1 MEYLV
6 ISDGLDY
13 KIVGVLETHKN
24 QIQVEDI
31 ATQQKKKI
39 KTTQQLYVI
48 NTNNINQFINDVTK
62 LQQTLDIGLIFELIE
77 DTITKFTIYQL
88 ADLYFGDSYTQI
100 EITALL
106 MSLANNRI
114 DFNNNLNGSFNKCT
128 EEERAKR
135 KFIVNKKQLELTEFN
150 KYYSALGKLEKPDIE
165 INILQFLHR
174 PDKHAPFYHALTQ
187 ASRELSL
194 SGLELC
200 HKVGLIPK
208 IEDFFVYCFMQEN
221 FPKGLNYNEL
231 THEEQNAQTMLAPS
245 IDVFSIDDANTTEV
259 DDAFSVQLID
269 SGYIIGIHIAAP
281 ALNAD
286 LIDMACNNLSTIYY
300 PGHKVTMFPEE
311 IINQYSLDEG
321 KTTSVVSIYFNLD
334 SEFNILDYE
343 SRLETVTVNANLRIE
358 SLEELFNNENLTLD
372 HNYPYEK
379 ELKILYTFAGQ
390 LEEKRGKP
398 STNSITVDYSFAF
411 EKNKVILKPRQRGN
425 PIDKLV
431 SELMILANCTWGR
444 MLTNAFIPAIYRVKQ
459 PNYPV
464 KMTLQPDS
472 HTGLNV
478 DYYTWATSPL
488 RRAVDYINQKQIIN
502 LITSNKNHYTGT
514 SPELLDVAENF
525 DTTYAK
531 YIDFQNKMERYW
543 SLEYLLQEKITEVT
557 GTFVFKSKVQLD
569 HVPIEIDTQNLIT
582 HKPKGTEVTV
592 KLFNINPI
600 NLTFDFKVLES

>member
-1 MEYLV
+1 
-6 ISDGLDY
+6 
-13 KIVGVLETHKN
+13 
-24 QIQVEDI
+24 
-31 ATQQKKKI
+31 
-39 KTTQQLYVI
+39 
-48 NTNNINQFINDVTK
+48 
-62 LQQTLDIGLIFELIE
+62 
-77 DTITKFTIYQL
+77 
-88 ADLYFGDSYTQI
+88 
-100 EITALL
+100 
-106 MSLANNRI
+106 
-114 DFNNNLNGSFNKCT
+114 
-128 EEERAKR
+128 
-135 KFIVNKKQLELTEFN
+135 
-150 KYYSALGKLEKPDIE
+150 
-165 INILQFLHR
+165 
-174 PDKHAPFYHALTQ
+174 
-187 ASRELSL
+187 
-194 SGLELC
+194 
-200 HKVGLIPK
+200 
-208 IEDFFVYCFMQEN
+208 
-221 FPKGLNYNEL
+221 
-231 THEEQNAQTMLAPS
+231 
-245 IDVFSIDDANTTEV
+245 
-259 DDAFSVQLID
+259 VQLID